1 MARRRRRPPVW
12 FSSIYLKTL
21 RGFRVPILGWGLGL
35 VVLMAVVL
43 AAIPTVLGTPA
54 ARAAVVALGP
64 SFAWFAEPIKID
76 TAGGYA
82 TWKYGLTILVVTI
95 WPILAQSAMLRGEED
110 RGSMDILL
118 SLPRTR
124 IRVVLEKVAAMWTAL
139 LLMALLIGLLAF
151 AGGTKVSAGISLGD
165 AILFGIN
172 IALISGVFG
181 AIALLVSQFTQER
194 RTAAGVTAG
203 ILLVFIVLDMVHR
216 VVANA
221 DWLSRLSPVYYFN
234 LSKPLVAGYGANAGA
249 MVVLVAI
256 SIVLTGAAVW
266 LFPRRDIG
274 GVVAGPR
281 FLSLPQRA
289 ARPARPVL
297 RGDWSLR
304 SVYSRSLAMVAA
316 PTAWWTLAIAG
327 FAGWMVVVD
336 QQTAAKLKTI
346 LESSPVMRGFM
357 NLGGGDAAINVA
369 ILSAI
374 FIFMPVLLM
383 AFAVT
388 QANRWSADEDDGRL
402 EVLLSTPQ
410 PRLRVI
416 LGRFAALSTATVVIS
431 LVTLVVTLVVASAI
445 GLTLDSSHVA
455 AATLSMVPLGL
466 LVAAI
471 GYLLSGWLRAAGES
485 GLLSC
490 RLVMWLLI
498 SFMGP
503 SLNFPDAALRL
514 SAFYYYGTPLL
525 NGLPV
530 FDSLVVVAAG
540 AVALAL
546 ASLRFMRKDIGV

>member
-1 MARRRRRPPVW
+1 MW

-35 VVLMAVVL
+35 GVLMAVVL

-234 LSKPLVAGYGANAGA
+234 LSKPLVAGYGTNAGA

-304 SVYSRSLAMVAA
+304 SVYSRSLAMVAV

-388 QANRWSADEDDGRL
+388 QANRWSADEDDGHL

-431 LVTLVVTLVVASAI
+431 LVTLVVTVVVSSAI
-445 GLTLDSSHVA
+445 GLTLDRSHVA
-455 AATLSMVPLGL
+455 AATLSMIPLGL

-471 GYLLSGWLRAAGES
+471 GYLFSGWLRAAVET
-485 GLLSC
+485 GLLSFL
-490 RLVMWLLI
+490 LVIWFFI
-498 SFMGP
+498 SFIGP

>member
-1 MARRRRRPPVW
+1 MW

-35 VVLMAVVL
+35 GVLMAVVL

-165 AILFGIN
+165 AILFGVN
-172 IALISGVFG
+172 IAAISGVFG

-304 SVYSRSLAMVAA
+304 SVYSRSLAMVAV

-388 QANRWSADEDDGRL
+388 QANRWSADEDDGHL

-431 LVTLVVTLVVASAI
+431 LVTLVVTVVVSSAI

-455 AATLSMVPLGL
+455 AATLSMIPLGL

-471 GYLLSGWLRAAGES
+471 GYLFSGWLRAAVET
-485 GLLSC
+485 GLLSFL
-490 RLVMWLLI
+490 LVIWFFI
-498 SFMGP
+498 SFIGP

>member
-1 MARRRRRPPVW
+1 VW

-35 VVLMAVVL
+35 GVLMAVVL
-43 AAIPTVLGTPA
+43 IAIPTVLGTPA

-64 SFAWFAEPIKID
+64 SFAWFAEPVKID
-76 TAGGYA
+76 TPGGYA
-82 TWKYGLTILVVTI
+82 TWKYGLTILVVAV
-95 WPILAQSAMLRGEED
+95 WPILAMSGMLRGEEE
-110 RGSMDILL
+110 RGTMDVLL
-118 SLPRTR
+118 SLPRN
-124 IRVVLEKVAAMWTAL
+124 RVRVALEKVAAMWTAL
-139 LLMALLIGLLAF
+139 LAMGLLIGVLAY
-151 AGGTKVSAGISLGD
+151 AGGAKVNAGISLGD
-165 AILFGIN
+165 AILFGVN

-203 ILLVFIVLDMVHR
+203 TLLVFIVMDMVHR
-216 VVANA
+216 VVSNA

-234 LSKPLVAGYGANAGA
+234 LSKPLIAGYGANAGA
-249 MVVLVAI
+249 LGVLVAV
-256 SIVLTGAAVW
+256 SIALTGAALW

-274 GVVAGPR
+274 GVVAGPG
-281 FLSLPQRA
+281 FLKLPERA
-289 ARPARPVL
+289 ARSQRPVFS
-297 RGDWSLR
+297 GDWSLR
-304 SVYSRSLAMVAA
+304 SVYARGLAMVAV

-327 FAGWMVVVD
+327 FAGWMVIVD
-336 QQTAAKLKTI
+336 QQTAAKLRAI
-346 LESSPVMRGFM
+346 LEGSSVMRGIFGEVAT
-357 NLGGGDAAINVA
+357 NAA
-369 ILSAI
+369 ILSAL
-374 FIFMPVLLM
+374 FIFLPVLLM

-416 LGRFAALSTATVVIS
+416 LGRFAALATAAVVIS
-431 LVTLVVTLVVASAI
+431 LITLVVTVVVSSAI
-445 GLTLDSSHVA
+445 GLTLDSGHVA
-455 AATLSMVPLGL
+455 AATLSMIPLGL

-471 GYLLSGWLRAAGES
+471 GYLFAGWLRAAVET
-485 GLLSC
+485 GLLSFV
-490 RLVMWLLI
+490 LVIWFFI
-498 SFMGP
+498 SFIGP

-530 FDSLVVVAAG
+530 FDTLVVVAVG

-546 ASLRFMRKDIGV
+546 ASVRFMRKDIGV

>member
-1 MARRRRRPPVW
+1 VW

-35 VVLMAVVL
+35 GVLMAVVL

-110 RGSMDILL
+110 RGSMDMLL

-124 IRVVLEKVAAMWTAL
+124 MRVVLEKVAAMWTAL

-165 AILFGIN
+165 AILFGVN

-181 AIALLVSQFTQER
+181 AIALLVSQFTHER

-289 ARPARPVL
+289 ARPPRPVL

-431 LVTLVVTLVVASAI
+431 LVTLVVTLVVSSAI

-455 AATLSMVPLGL
+455 AATLSMIPLGL

-471 GYLLSGWLRAAGES
+471 GYLFSGWLRAAVET
-485 GLLSC
+485 GLLSFL
-490 RLVMWLLI
+490 LVIWFFI
-498 SFMGP
+498 SFIGP

-530 FDSLVVVAAG
+530 FDSLVVVAVG